1 MTCVGELPPAKPMA
15 RECRGGSTGETVG
28 AGPVKPRR
36 PLILFFVRP
45 GLCIE
50 QPEKLILHFRHIAI
64 RIYRGQTWALGFW

>member
-1 MTCVGELPPAKPMA
+1 MSGIGESLPAKPTA
-15 RECRGGSTGETVG
+15 RECRGSSTGVTVG

-50 QPEKLILHFRHIAI
+50 QLEEVILHFRHIAI
-64 RIYRGQTWALGFW
+64 RVYRG